1 MVLLIEPSV
10 YCGDDLMKPQK
21 KLVTVPLVLSIDPGR
36 LLWGRLNE
44 ATKRASDGPIGALDR
59 ARAFIVGMKFSLK
72 KLWKYHRI
80 QFFAF
85 FSVQERRRA
94 F

>member
-1 MVLLIEPSV
+1 MSAVAPCI
-10 YCGDDLMKPQK
+10 
-21 KLVTVPLVLSIDPGR
+21 LSELNFNYGPKRSSDGPDGALDRAQR
-36 LLWGRLNE
+36 LLWGRFNE
-44 ATKRASDGPIGALDR
+44 ATKRASDGPVGALDR